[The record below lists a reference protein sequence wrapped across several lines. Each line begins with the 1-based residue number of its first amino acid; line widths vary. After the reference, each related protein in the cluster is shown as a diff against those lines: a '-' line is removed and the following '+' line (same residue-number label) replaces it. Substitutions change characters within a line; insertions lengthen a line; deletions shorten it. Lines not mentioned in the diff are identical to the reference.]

1 MLLQHGDLA
10 RKTTSV
16 TKYLYIEWFWNYL
29 LNFYR
34 LLLNG
39 ADISRCLPDGPEEQM
54 PQHPAYYSVQLALQL
69 RVVWVVVVYRLWWWW
84 CKWWGVGGGGGDGGD
99 CVVAGLVVQ
108 VVLVLQCWWCR

>member
-16 TKYLYIEWFWNYL
+16 TKYLYIERFWNYL

-34 LLLNG
+34 LLLDG

-69 RVVWVVVVYRLWWWW
+69 VVVAVMVGIVLSRGWW
-84 CKWWGVGGGGGDGGD
+84 CRWCWYCSAGGAGSAGCGNGVGGVDG
-99 CVVAGLVVQ
+99 VWVLYVQ
-108 VVLVLQCWWCR
+108 